1 MKIKSKSLQTWAKL
15 LPFLAPYRKYMVLI
29 VAAMLFSAA
38 IDTVQPLFSGYAVDH
53 FIEPGTTEG
62 IVPFVLLYI
71 LCVVLM
77 TLSTIL
83 MAILRR
89 AWGLRCSRPRH
100 EGSLFVNLQRLSLY
114 YYNVTS
120 AGHMLSRVMSDTE

>member
-62 IVPFVLLYI
+62 IVPFVQI
-71 LCVVLM
+71 G
-77 TLSTIL
+77 
-83 MAILRR
+83 R
-89 AWGLRCSRPRH
+89 AH
-100 EGSLFVNLQRLSLY
+100 V
-114 YYNVTS
+114 
-120 AGHMLSRVMSDTE
+120 